1 MPKRVSLKG
10 KGAELFFG
18 DYPAASIAEPD
29 APPATTPLDGTP
41 GEPAVSSDAARS
53 EHAALASVAD
63 AQPAEPPAP
72 SQAPRRA
79 PRSPN
84 TARPSPLEAA
94 RTLASVDA
102 QSVEAIR
109 QVIKVPGRE
118 VSYVRLTPEEKAD
131 LADVIYTYKRQ
142 GQKTSETEINR
153 IALNY
158 LLLDYRENGQQSVLA
173 RVLAALQA

>member
-18 DYPAASIAEPD
+18 DYPVATSAEPD
-29 APPATTPLDGTP
+29 APPAATPRDGTP
-41 GEPAVSSDAARS
+41 GEAAVSPEAAPS
-53 EHAALASVAD
+53 EHTALASVAD
-63 AQPAEPPAP
+63 AQPAAPPK
-72 SQAPRRA
+72 APRRA

-84 TARPSPLEAA
+84 SARTSPLATA
-94 RTLASVDA
+94 RTLAGVDA

-118 VSYVRLTPEEKAD
+118 VSYVRLTAEEKAD